1 CRSEQVVSACVGF
14 LFSSSRRHTRSKRDW
29 SSDVCSSDLRLIKE
43 ARENPV
49 PGKEDVALY
58 AFAEATDLE
67 GELLPVEVAA
77 VELLNIIRSEERR
90 VGKECTSQKARGHW
104 NKSPKGICTAAQTCC
119 NE

>member
-1 CRSEQVVSACVGF
+1 MNSTSFTSTGEHIKGISDRKKSEKWAQ
-14 LFSSSRRHTRSKRDW
+14 
-29 SSDVCSSDLRLIKE
+29 RLIKE